1 MFSIKIAPVRL
12 PNGKLVY
19 MEVDEDVKLA
29 HSALE
34 SSFEPQPPGRPAGAR
49 GGLVQKGMDDIKEMA
64 VDRVRDLN
72 ELMEGIAGVIP
83 AAFQHA
89 ADVKIEKLTLSFG
102 IKLGGEAGIPYLT
115 KGKAEGNLSI
125 QVECCYPE
133 PPGAEET
140 AD

>member
-1 MFSIKIAPVRL
+1 MSSIKIAPVRL

-72 ELMEGIAGVIP
+72 ELMEGVAQVTEHIQQVFPFAGHYRFEPFIM
-83 AAFQHA
+83 
-89 ADVKIEKLTLSFG
+89 
-102 IKLGGEAGIPYLT
+102 GGNSG
-115 KGKAEGNLSI
+115 
-125 QVECCYPE
+125 
-133 PPGAEET
+133 
-140 AD
+140 